1 MYAKNVATFLKYL
14 IKDGKIVLNRDD
26 EIVAETLVTHAGEVV
41 HPRVREAM
49 GLAAPQTV

>member
-1 MYAKNVATFLKYL
+1 LKYL
-14 IKDGKIVLNRDD
+14 IKDGQLILNRDD
-26 EIVAETLVTHAGEVV
+26 EIVAETMVTHAGDVV